1 MRVRMGWSGET
12 QTNVWQKVNVELEQ
26 EDLLRLL
33 VEYQIPDELVTRL
46 PTKLLFQLLQNEAEC
61 LLLNKLR
68 TLGYPPDKANA
79 RMAVLLGQTNEIVA
93 AVRDQLVP
101 A

>member
-1 MRVRMGWSGET
+1 MGWSGET

-33 VEYQIPDELVTRL
+33 VEYQIPEELVTRL

-68 TLGYPPDKANA
+68 TLGYPLDKANA